1 MKKRAN
7 YWKKAAAAALVLVFL
22 LSACGASTANSAGT
36 AAREDY
42 YAVDAQKAA
51 GGSAYNEAVTEEAY
65 SSSYRNDSYDTA
77 DSYDEWDE
85 DAEMESLADEAAPMA
100 AAESGDGGASVST
113 DTPADGA
120 EQADLKSPNRKIV
133 YTGNVSLQTL
143 EYDKSSQSIH
153 DKITQS
159 GGFIES
165 EDTYNEDPYWYYSD
179 RSGAAANKTRRNLNI
194 TARIPA
200 DEFDGFM
207 KSLEEDGQVTN
218 TSVNAR
224 NISVS
229 YATHD
234 ASRKALEIEKKR
246 LLEMMDKAET
256 VEEMITVER
265 RLTQVERELG
275 DEMTQLSAMDRDV
288 DFSTVYISLQEVFEY
303 SEKVV
308 EVTFGERLQRAFGR
322 AGESFVTFWE
332 DVLLFIAETF
342 PFLIM
347 WGIVIFFAAKLIR
360 RHRRRGQEKRAILEE
375 ERRRAMQAAASGTGG
390 AGACGMNS
398 AGMQTGDTKKGGL
411 KGLFGRRRTAEQ
423 PLPASVEMPSAE
435 IRPEAAQDKPAPA
448 TDRPEAP
455 QDQPSPVP
463 EAPQDQPSPV
473 LESPET
479 EK

>member
-7 YWKKAAAAALVLVFL
+7 YWKKAAAAALTLVFL
-22 LSACGASTANSAGT
+22 LSACGASTANKGSAS
-36 AAREDY
+36 AREDY
-42 YAVDAQKAA
+42 YSANAPKAA
-51 GGSAYNEAVTEEAY
+51 GGSAYEEAVTEEAY
-65 SSSYRNDSYDTA
+65 SSAYSEDSYDSG
-77 DSYDEWDE
+77 SYDEWDE
-85 DAEMESLADEAAPMA
+85 DVEMEAVMDEAAPMA
-100 AAESGDGGASVST
+100 AAETGDGGSSVSAG
-113 DTPADGA
+113 TPADTGDGT

-200 DEFDGFM
+200 DQFDSFM

-256 VEEMITVER
+256 VEEMITVEQ

-288 DFSTVYISLQEVFEY
+288 DFSTVYINLQEVFEY

-322 AGESFVTFWE
+322 AGESFVTFWQ
-332 DVLLFIAETF
+332 DVLLFVAETF

-360 RHRRRGQEKRAILEE
+360 RHRRRRRE
-375 ERRRAMQAAASGTGG
+375 ERALREEARRQAMQAGAPGTGG
-390 AGACGMNS
+390 AGAYGLYS
-398 AGMQTGDTKKGGL
+398 AGLQTGDTKKGGL
-411 KGLFGRRRTAEQ
+411 RGLFGRRRAAEP
-423 PLPASVEMPSAE
+423 PLPAPVQ
-435 IRPEAAQDKPAPA
+435 PEPAADQPRVPQDQDQPQ
-448 TDRPEAP
+448 AP
-455 QDQPSPVP
+455 QDQPAS
-463 EAPQDQPSPV
+463 E
-473 LESPET
+473 EE
-479 EK
+479 